1 MAKVL
6 LHNGEARRAMATGVA
21 KLAAAV
27 ESTLGPNGMN
37 AVIDRPIGTPL
48 ISRDGVGIASEIE
61 LPDRLENMGAQV
73 AREVS
78 MQTNEAVG
86 DGTTTAMVLANGMVQ
101 SGIDLIEGEV
111 KAVDLAKGIDAAVQA
126 VTAALKT
133 TATPI
138 ESREQVEDVATIA
151 ANDRELGRLVAEAIA
166 RVGADGV
173 IVPDYGVTVDST
185 LDVTEGM
192 SFDRGY
198 ISHHMVTDV
207 ERMECVLERPYILL
221 TDYKITQ
228 PSQIE
233 HIRREVAAT
242 GRPLLIVAEEI
253 AREVVVSLLSD
264 DSRLGKGKV
273 AAVHPPDYG
282 HWRRAILDDMAILLG
297 GKVIARDLGLALENT
312 RIEDLGGAD
321 KVVVG
326 GQDTVITRGDGDPEA
341 IKARRAQIQR
351 QYEKAPPNIE
361 QDKLRERL
369 AKLTGGT
376 AVIYGGGATPAEQ
389 KRIVQLIEDSLHATR
404 AALEDGVVPGG
415 GTALAQSMP
424 ELADLLGE
432 SQGGTREGVRLVHDV
447 LTRPL
452 AVIAEN
458 AGYDSEEVVKRV
470 VQSPRGTGFNART
483 GNYTEMV
490 PDGVMDPVKVTC
502 AALVNAASI
511 VNLILSTHTLIA
523 DLPEHYDPTAGA
535 ALGGGA
541 EHLGRA

>member
-1 MAKVL
+1 MSKVL
-6 LHNGEARRAMATGVA
+6 LHNGEARHAMARGVA

-37 AVIDRPIGTPL
+37 AVIDRPMGTPL
-48 ISRDGVGIASEIE
+48 ISRDGVSIASEIE

-78 MQTNEAVG
+78 MQTNETVG
-86 DGTTTAMVLANGMVQ
+86 DGTTTALVLANGMVQ
-101 SGIDLIEGEV
+101 NGVDLINGKV
-111 KAVDLAKGIDAAVQA
+111 KAVDLVKGIDAAVEA
-126 VTAALKT
+126 VVNGLKA

-138 ESREQVEDVATIA
+138 ESREQIEDVATIA
-151 ANDRELGRLVAEAIA
+151 ANDRELGRLVAEAIT
-166 RVGADGV
+166 RVGPDGI
-173 IVPDYGVTVDST
+173 IVPDYGVTVDSV

-207 ERMECVLERPYILL
+207 ERMECVLERPYVLL

-228 PSQIE
+228 PAQIE
-233 HIRREVAAT
+233 RIRRDVAET

-273 AAVHPPDYG
+273 AAVHPPEYG
-282 HWRRAILDDMAILLG
+282 HWRRAMLDDMAILLG
-297 GKVIARDLGLALENT
+297 GRVIARDLGLALEDT

-321 KVVVG
+321 KVRIG
-326 GQDTVITRGDGDPEA
+326 ADDTIITRGDGDPEA

-351 QYEKAPPNIE
+351 QYEKAPPNVE
-361 QDKLRERL
+361 QDKLKERL

-404 AALEDGVVPGG
+404 AALADGVVPGG

-424 ELADLLGE
+424 ELAKLLGE
-432 SQGGTREGVRLVHDV
+432 SQDGTREGVRLVHDV

-452 AVIAEN
+452 TVIAGN
-458 AGYDSEEVVKRV
+458 AGYDPDEVVKRV

-483 GNYTEMV
+483 GAYTEMV
-490 PDGVMDPVKVTC
+490 ADGVMDPVKVTC